1 MPKVLNYNMD
11 ITSWKPQKVLALEY
25 LIDNPTAS
33 QREVAGQAGVTQG
46 TISNWYKDPG
56 FVETFYD

>member
-1 MPKVLNYNMD
+1 MD

-33 QREVAGQAGVTQG
+33 QREVAGQAGVHRVLFLIGIKTP
-46 TISNWYKDPG
+46 DL
-56 FVETFYD
+56 